1 MADYCSIGLRPQVPA
16 IGHRSRPRV
25 PATGPGHRSQQE
37 GEQSKSKSKRNAG
50 KLKKTKKNMPVPCC
64 GRRKQDCRCYDSGAG
79 LRLKESFKRSVFDTL
94 VRAIR
99 KSRMRRAGQMRK
111 AHRSIPNGLHVAA
124 FLEPAPLESLHGKQ
138 SLHGLQKDGGQLC
151 IPPSLWV
158 NADYRPFTHRLP
170 SY

>member
-1 MADYCSIGLRPQVPA
+1 MRIERSICQLTMLVEGSMLTTR
-16 IGHRSRPRV
+16 IERSMCPLTRWMLTTILVRRRLWSFLV
-25 PATGPGHRSQQE
+25 DRAHNRQTE
-37 GEQSKSKSKRNAG
+37 G
-50 KLKKTKKNMPVPCC
+50 
-64 GRRKQDCRCYDSGAG
+64 RKEDCRCYDSGAG

-94 VRAIR
+94 VRAVR
-99 KSRMRRAGQMRK
+99 KSRMRRAGQMQK